1 MQPVTDPNILAQ
13 LNGGQAAPT
22 PIAPTQDAQPQ
33 QSAQGLHPVTDPTTL
48 AQLNGTMDKTKGPNA
63 DVPSYLNPGT
73 TIGGALQSLGSAIN
87 YMPGNIGGMLG
98 MTDSKNLPS
107 GVVGGLNQLGEG
119 IVQKMA
125 QVQGSAPQQQFTT
138 QNINDIQQGINN
150 LPGAETGATVGRNAL
165 LAAAPANAIGVGL
178 MTAANHMAA
187 PDATG
192 QETLGDTA
200 LSAAGQGLGA
210 ALGTKALSMAGGAAM
225 KYLTGGDMSGANAVA
240 GATPGD
246 TQANAKAL
254 QDLVQTQHGIAQTA
268 ENDAWAKVR
277 AQSKDAT
284 LPNSAVNDLQQI
296 VLDASSGNPA
306 LGSQAAKFSRLAQG
320 GQPIPASTILDTRQ
334 ALSKASVNDAGLR
347 DSVDAFD
354 NILKNKLGVTGIDDA
369 VAATRSRY
377 QNFVDQKAVAKIADP
392 ASTPE
397 TVAAKIF
404 NASDPQAA
412 DKFNQVLTAVKN
424 TGGDIQ
430 TARTHMQQ
438 GVANSLLGDAVQ
450 GADRSGAP
458 LVNSTKLANNIQ
470 DLRTNNQS
478 LWNQLPS
485 STRQSLS
492 QVEQAQRPYGG
503 VVGLGIKAVKGAANL
518 GLKAAPGVVGDA
530 VNGAMAGESLVP
542 MSKILGQIKMPAG
555 GSALAAEAPVSGPV
569 PPVGAITRSPMG
581 SQQGAARSDAI
592 PVLGGG
598 AAGVAGVSYLANQM
612 RNQGNQ
618 PGGNNQQPN
627 PQGQAA
633 MASMPPP
640 PVSAAPT
647 APISTT
653 MPMHDELGDFIKGLP
668 PAQAVTRTIIANEE
682 GTRPT
687 VYTDKT
693 GHKTVAQGFNMDAP
707 NARAIWK
714 RAGVAE
720 NFNDVYKGQAALSND
735 SINKLTNITTD
746 AAQKAA
752 QKIVPNYDQLGDNQ
766 KAALNSLVYQLGS
779 NGLAKFRSMLNYLAQ
794 GNSKAV
800 ENSLINS
807 RLGQS
812 QAPARTRREA
822 MMLAYNMPHDV
833 ADATLASQG
842 RISSTERKYL
852 PQ

>member
-22 PIAPTQDAQPQ
+22 PTQAAQPQ
-33 QSAQGLHPVTDPTTL
+33 QSAQGLQPVTDPSVL
-48 AQLNGTMDKTKGPNA
+48 AQLNGSTSPDKLGAKGG
-63 DVPSYLNPGT
+63 VL
-73 TIGGALQSLGSAIN
+73 
-87 YMPGNIGGMLG
+87 
-98 MTDSKNLPS
+98 DS
-107 GVVGGLNQLGEG
+107 V
-119 IVQKMA
+119 
-125 QVQGSAPQQQFTT
+125 
-138 QNINDIQQGINN
+138 
-150 LPGAETGATVGRNAL
+150 
-165 LAAAPANAIGVGL
+165 ANAIPDSVTNSAPFRALAGVGGGL
-178 MTAANHMAA
+178 LQRGIGAIQGGAQLLGANDTAQAAGNAVKDINQNLQGAGLAGKAGQIVGDAAPLALAPGIGTAALAEAA
-187 PDATG
+187 SRPSEQPQDLGQRATNAALDYAG
-192 QETLGDTA
+192 GKA
-200 LSAAGQGLGA
+200 LSAAG
-210 ALGTKALSMAGGAAM
+210 SAAM
-225 KYLTGGDMSGANAVA
+225 RYLSPEVNTAVSDIA
-240 GATPGD
+240 GTTPGN
-246 TQANAKAL
+246 TQANASAL
-254 QDLVQTQHGIAQTA
+254 QDLVQTQHNKISGQETGLW
-268 ENDAWAKVR
+268 NKVGEE
-277 AQSKDAT
+277 AA
-284 LPNSAVNDLQQI
+284 NSAIPNKNIGQLQNTLMDAQASMTNPQSAALIDGQLKVIDRFVNGG
-296 VLDASSGNPA
+296 LD
-306 LGSQAAKFSRLAQG
+306 
-320 GQPIPASTILDTRQ
+320 IPAPAVIAMRK
-334 ALSKASVNDAGLR
+334 ALSKASANDGGLR
-347 DSVDAFD
+347 DAVNGVDNFIGQ
-354 NILKNKLGVTGIDDA
+354 NLNVPSLPDA
-369 VAATRSRY
+369 IATSKSRF
-377 QNFVDQKAVAKIADP
+377 QNFVDQKVVAKIADP

-397 TVAAKIF
+397 TVAAKVF
-404 NASDPQAA
+404 NANDPQAA

-430 TARTHMQQ
+430 AARTHMQQ

-485 STRQSLS
+485 GTRQSLS